1 MSDRTR
7 LTVSYAERD
16 RAAFET
22 EFGVCD
28 EEDISDAGVVEATYD
43 GVNYGGYNELVA
55 LAARG
60 IPFFGH
66 YDAGCEYPSAY
77 VTGYRRKY
85 DEAVGGIGVW
95 TLCLDFDLDT
105 GKVSGLADAR
115 KFRRHWRGAIA
126 AVTRRVEKHKGK
138 VATCSG
144 MSRRN

>member
-43 GVNYGGYNELVA
+43 GVNYGGYNELAA

-60 IPFFGH
+60 IPFYGH
-66 YDAGCEYPSAY
+66 HDDGCEYSGAY

-85 DEAVGGIGVW
+85 DEAVDGVADR
-95 TLCLDFDLDT
+95 TVCVDFDLDT
-105 GKVSGLADAR
+105 GRVSGLAGVR
-115 KFRRHWRGAIA
+115 RFRRHWRGAID
-126 AVTRRVEKHKGK
+126 AVVKRAEKNRGK
-138 VATCSG
+138 EG
-144 MSRRN
+144 QK